1 MSGVRHA
8 LARSHGAQR
17 RIHSTLLIGGLAICA
32 SVLQG
37 APSAATPVGHYAR
50 SEILARGMTA
60 AGTSYTVAAEKR
72 SEQFCRASITIAEHA
87 PDGQFESAS
96 CFTGSSAEEL
106 SMTCPGDRVAI
117 EAIVP
122 AVTRKIR
129 LRLAGGR
136 TLTSRVTRTPAR
148 DGGPLGVYFQAVPA
162 SGPWP
167 VSLIELDAHG
177 RKLGRTHNVQSHSS
191 CKSGA
196 TSEEPVSTSPQS

>member
-1 MSGVRHA
+1 MSGFWRPRVR
-8 LARSHGAQR
+8 RRGAQR
-17 RIHSTLLIGGLAICA
+17 RIHSTLLIGGLAVCA
-32 SVLQG
+32 TVLTG
-37 APSAATPVGHYAR
+37 APSAAAAIAHYAR
-50 SEILARGMTA
+50 SEILARGTTA
-60 AGTSYTVAAEKR
+60 AGTSYTVAAEKG
-72 SEQFCRASITIAEHA
+72 SEQFCRARIEIAEHA

-129 LRLAGGR
+129 LRLADDR
-136 TLTSRVTRTPAR
+136 TLTSRVTRIPAR
-148 DGGPLGVYFQAVPA
+148 DGGPLGVYFQAVLA
-162 SGPWP
+162 SEPWP

-196 TSEEPVSTSPQS
+196 PSEESVSTSPQS